1 MKSFGKKPEDRQAE
15 NQLAQAALSQPP
27 AAADKL
33 KAALQFA
40 ADKNPLKSLILADFY
55 LFDIRRYYK
64 DGFEGFA
71 RRANETGS
79 IYTSY
84 IEDLQKRLNET
95 WKLFRQSLIQLAAPF
110 M

>member
-27 AAADKL
+27 AATDKL

-64 DGFEGFA
+64 DGFEGLDHAQPGKQDIEKSQGHVGQLHDPQVVIPALFHP
-71 RRANETGS
+71 R
-79 IYTSY
+79 TS
-84 IEDLQKRLNET
+84 
-95 WKLFRQSLIQLAAPF
+95 
-110 M
+110 